1 MLNTQRDTTITD
13 MQQTSCES
21 ETKLP
26 LNLRHRA
33 ADFYYNP
40 PQTAVNAGVVKRKS
54 FPLHKR
60 SEAIKYADECNAAIN
75 EWRTEHN
82 HIAGLQKDGK
92 VKDVIFA
99 YLHSIDF
106 TRLADITKTQYKA
119 AIEAW
124 RNVRVAGLA
133 LQHHKL
139 SNLETPM
146 IQRMYDEQLK
156 TTSTY
161 MVNASMT
168 VYRVIL
174 NYAIRC
180 GYTRHNPFEKVRKR
194 TVKHRKTMWERD
206 DVRAF
211 LNVSFSRW
219 QWRNVGLIFYMIY
232 EWGQRVSDILKLR
245 WENINFETNTVTI
258 TQSKRGATVKL
269 PISQGLATM
278 LKQQQKDFF
287 LSPLVAPQMVRRA
300 GKWVPYSIGT
310 INGHVTAIMAEAKL
324 DRELQLR
331 DLRRTAI
338 TETIEN
344 GGDLLTVMQMSGHQH
359 AASVTPYFVHTRKGA
374 AKAQEIRQFPQ
385 QLMPQQTLMQRGA
398 K

>member
-1 MLNTQRDTTITD
+1 MNAALEDTTTIST
-13 MQQTSCES
+13 
-21 ETKLP
+21 LP
-26 LNLRHRA
+26 NSSAICLPQNLRRRST
-33 ADFYYNP
+33 DLYYNP
-40 PQTAVNAGVVKRKS
+40 TQGAVDAGVAKRKS
-54 FPLHKR
+54 FPLSKIE
-60 SEAIKYADECNAAIN
+60 EACSYANECNERIK
-75 EWRTEHN
+75 EWRTETS

-92 VKDVIFA
+92 VKDIIFA

-106 TRLADITKTQYKA
+106 TKLADITKTQYKA
-119 AIEAW
+119 SIEAW

-146 IQRMYDEQLK
+146 IQRMYDEQVRQ
-156 TTSTY
+156 TSPHVANY
-161 MVNASMT
+161 NMT
-168 VYRVIL
+168 VYRVVL

-180 GYTRHNPFEKVRKR
+180 GYTRHNPFEKVRKQA
-194 TVKHRKTMWERD
+194 TKHRKVMWERD

-211 LNVSFSRW
+211 LNVAFSRW
-219 QWRNVGLIFYMIY
+219 QWRNVGLVFYMIY
-232 EWGQRVSDILKLR
+232 EWGQRVSDILNLK
-245 WENINFETNTVTI
+245 WDNIDFNTNTVTI
-258 TQSKRGATVKL
+258 KQSKRGATVKL
-269 PISQGLATM
+269 PISEGLATM

-287 LSPLVAPQMVRRA
+287 LSPYVVPQMIRRQ

-310 INGHVTAIMAEAKL
+310 LNSYVIDIMAEARL
-324 DRELQLR
+324 DKALQLR

-359 AASVTPYFVHTRKGA
+359 AASVTPYFVHTRRGA

-385 QLMPQQTLMQRGA
+385 HLMQQPTLLQRSA
-398 K
+398 RC

>member
-1 MLNTQRDTTITD
+1 MSVALEDTTT
-13 MQQTSCES
+13 TSSQPTIS
-21 ETKLP
+21 ETCLP
-26 LNLRHRA
+26 LNLRRRST
-33 ADFYYNP
+33 DFYYNP
-40 PQTAVNAGVVKRKS
+40 TQGVVDAGVAKRKS
-54 FPLHKR
+54 FPLDKAA
-60 SEAIKYADECNAAIN
+60 EAFDYANECNKRIQ
-75 EWRTEHN
+75 EWRTEVE

-92 VKDVIFA
+92 IKDILFA
-99 YLHSIDF
+99 YLHSVDF

-146 IQRMYDEQLK
+146 IQRMYDEEVRR
-156 TTSTY
+156 TSTY
-161 MVNASMT
+161 AANYNMT
-168 VYRVIL
+168 IYRIVL

-180 GYTRHNPFEKVRKR
+180 GYTRHNPFEKVKKKA
-194 TVKHRKTMWERD
+194 TKHRKVMWEREN
-206 DVRAF
+206 VRAF
-211 LNVSFSRW
+211 LNVAFSRW

-232 EWGQRVSDILKLR
+232 EWGQRVSDILNLK
-245 WENINFETNTVTI
+245 WDNIDFNTNTVTI

-269 PISQGLATM
+269 PISEGLATM

-287 LSPLVAPQMVRRA
+287 LSSYVVPQMIRRQ
-300 GKWVPYSIGT
+300 GKWTPYSIAT
-310 INGHVTAIMAEAKL
+310 LNSYVIDIAAEARL
-324 DRELQLR
+324 DKTLQLR

-385 QLMPQQTLMQRGA
+385 HLMQQPTLLQRNA
-398 K
+398 RC

>member
-1 MLNTQRDTTITD
+1 MSAVLEHTTT
-13 MQQTSCES
+13 TSTPPTASATC
-21 ETKLP
+21 LP
-26 LNLRHRA
+26 LNLRRRIT
-33 ADFYYNP
+33 DIYYNP
-40 PQTAVNAGVVKRKS
+40 TQGVIDAGVVKRKA
-54 FPLHKR
+54 FPLSKID
-60 SEAIKYADECNAAIN
+60 EACKYANECNERIE
-75 EWRTEHN
+75 EWRKETS

-92 VKDVIFA
+92 VKDIIFA

-106 TRLADITKTQYKA
+106 TRLTDITKTQYKSS
-119 AIEAW
+119 IEAW
-124 RNVRVAGLA
+124 RNVRVAGMA

-146 IQRMYDEQLK
+146 IQRMYDDQVRQ
-156 TTSTY
+156 TSVHVANY
-161 MVNASMT
+161 NMS

-180 GYTRHNPFEKVRKR
+180 GYTRHNPFEKVKKKA
-194 TVKHRKTMWERD
+194 TKHRKVMWERD

-211 LNVSFSRW
+211 LNVAFSRW
-219 QWRNVGLIFYMIY
+219 QWRNIGLVFYMIY
-232 EWGQRVSDILKLR
+232 EWGQRVSDILNLK
-245 WENINFETNTVTI
+245 WDNINFDTNTVTI

-269 PISQGLATM
+269 PISEGLATM

-287 LSPLVAPQMVRRA
+287 LSPYVAPQMIRRH

-310 INGHVTAIMAEAKL
+310 LNSYVIDIMAEARL
-324 DRELQLR
+324 DRKMQLR

-359 AASVTPYFVHTRKGA
+359 AASVTPYFVHTRRGA

-385 QLMPQQTLMQRGA
+385 HLMQQQPTLLQRSA
-398 K
+398 RC

>member
-1 MLNTQRDTTITD
+1 MSAVLDDTTT
-13 MQQTSCES
+13 TSTLPPSS
-21 ETKLP
+21 ETCLP
-26 LNLRHRA
+26 LNLRRRIN
-33 ADFYYNP
+33 DFYYNP
-40 PQTAVNAGVVKRKS
+40 TQGVIDAGVAKRKS
-54 FPLHKR
+54 FPLSKIDEACKYANECN
-60 SEAIKYADECNAAIN
+60 EAIE
-75 EWRTEHN
+75 EWRKETS
-82 HIAGLQKDGK
+82 HIASLQKDGK
-92 VKDVIFA
+92 VKDIIFA

-106 TRLADITKTQYKA
+106 TKLTDITKAQYKA
-119 AIEAW
+119 SIEAW
-124 RNVRVAGLA
+124 RNVRVAGMA

-146 IQRMYDEQLK
+146 IQRLYNDQVRQM
-156 TTSTY
+156 STHGANY
-161 MVNASMT
+161 AMS
-168 VYRVIL
+168 VYRVIF

-180 GYTRHNPFEKVRKR
+180 GYTRHNPFEKVKKNA
-194 TVKHRKTMWERD
+194 TKHRKVMWERD

-211 LNVSFSRW
+211 LNVAFSRW
-219 QWRNVGLIFYMIY
+219 QWRNIGLVFYMIY
-232 EWGQRVSDILKLR
+232 EWGQRVSDILNLK
-245 WENINFETNTVTI
+245 WDNINFDTNTVTI

-269 PISQGLATM
+269 PISEGLATM

-287 LSPLVAPQMVRRA
+287 LSPYVVPQMIRRH

-310 INGHVTAIMAEAKL
+310 LNSYVIDIMAEARL
-324 DRELQLR
+324 DRKMQLR

-385 QLMPQQTLMQRGA
+385 HLMQQQPTLLQRSA
-398 K
+398 RT

>member
-1 MLNTQRDTTITD
+1 MTD
-13 MQQTSCES
+13 
-21 ETKLP
+21 LP
-26 LNLRHRA
+26 LHLRIRA
-33 ADFYYNP
+33 TDIYYNP
-40 PQTAVNAGVVKRKS
+40 PQSAVDAGVVKRKS
-54 FPLHKR
+54 FTLT
-60 SEAIKYADECNAAIN
+60 SMTDAVAYATECNNRID
-75 EWRTEHN
+75 EWRTEIK

-99 YLHSIDF
+99 YMHSVDY
-106 TRLADITKTQYKA
+106 TQLAAVTKAQYKV

-133 LQHHKL
+133 MQHHKL

-146 IQRMYDEQLK
+146 IQRMYDEEIRR
-156 TTSTY
+156 TSTY
-161 MVNASMT
+161 LANYNMT
-168 VYRVIL
+168 VYRIVL

-180 GYTRHNPFEKVRKR
+180 GYTRHNPFEKVKKKTTKKRKL
-194 TVKHRKTMWERD
+194 MWERA
-206 DVRAF
+206 DVLAF
-211 LNVSFSRW
+211 LNTSFSRW

-232 EWGQRVSDILKLR
+232 EWGQRVSDILKLK
-245 WENINFETNTVTI
+245 WENIDFDSNTVTI

-278 LKQQQKDFF
+278 LKQQSKDFV
-287 LSPLVAPQMVRRA
+287 LSPYVAPQMVRRQ
-300 GKWVPYSIGT
+300 GKFVPYSIGT
-310 INGHVTAIMAEAKL
+310 VNSYVTDIMNEAKL
-324 DRELQLR
+324 DRALQLR

-385 QLMPQQTLMQRGA
+385 QLIQQQTMLQRSA
-398 K
+398 R